1 MKTSLLDKSVAIGV
15 VAATFVALIALWAPR
30 LEGAAEGRGS
40 LRGPITLEAE
50 AGCVVELPQ
59 VSPLPPMPSR
69 PASPSRRGFWL

>member
-15 VAATFVALIALWAPR
+15 VAATYAALIALWAPR
-30 LEGAAEGRGS
+30 LDGATGAPGD
-40 LRGPITLEAE
+40 LPGPITLEAE

-59 VSPLPPMPSR
+59 VSPMPPMPLR